1 MQQVK
6 QDKIIELTINKSK
19 FIGLA
24 CFVSSLE
31 EIDTRLALLKKEF
44 FDASHIV
51 YAYRV
56 IEGGQLRE
64 KFFNSKE
71 PVGSAGKP
79 LLYLLQK
86 KEVMNCLLVVVRYFG
101 GRKLGVGGLVRAYTQ
116 AGQEAL
122 ADNLGVYG

>member
-24 CFVSSLE
+24 CFVSSRE
-31 EIDTRLALLKKEF
+31 EVENRLALVKKEF
-44 FDASHIV
+44 SDASHIV

-56 IEGGQLRE
+56 TEAGQLRE

-71 PVGSAGKP
+71 PAGSAGKP

-86 KEVMNCLLVVVRYFG
+86 KEAMNCLLVVVRYFG
-101 GRKLGVGGLVRAYTQ
+101 GKKLGVGGLVRAYTQ

-122 ADNLGVYG
+122 VDNLG